1 MKRGE
6 GKEPGMRIEKA
17 AHKVDTSLQRLRM
30 HRCPDGCATTS
41 PEPEEPECGPV
52 QGHRRAAANVPRH
65 HDPGDPFV
73 LQAAADVCSSA
84 YGALAASVISGVDV
98 SADGEPSCREGL
110 RKADAPDA
118 ADVPSAQAVADEPH
132 TT

>member
-1 MKRGE
+1 M
-6 GKEPGMRIEKA
+6 
-17 AHKVDTSLQRLRM
+17 
-30 HRCPDGCATTS
+30 
-41 PEPEEPECGPV
+41 
-52 QGHRRAAANVPRH
+52 QGHRRAAADVPRR

-84 YGALAASVISGVDV
+84 YGALAASVISGADV
-98 SADGEPSCREGL
+98 SADGEPSCREDFH
-110 RKADAPDA
+110 KADAPDA